1 MRLPFLAGMGGR
13 LGSGRQVISWI
24 HIEDVLDA
32 IAHIMANPNARSVED
47 IYNLTAPQPVTQ
59 NEFARTLARVV
70 HRPSLLPMPARA
82 LRLILGEQAM
92 LLLEG
97 QRACPAR
104 LEKENYHFH
113 FPQLEAALRDLC

>member
-1 MRLPFLAGMGGR
+1 MRLPFLAGIGGR

-24 HIEDVLDA
+24 HVEDVLSA
-32 IAHIMANPNARSVED
+32 IAHIMANPNARNVEG

-59 NEFARTLARVV
+59 NEFARTLARVLR
-70 HRPSLLPMPARA
+70 RPSLLPMPAGV

-97 QRACPAR
+97 QRVRPAR
-104 LEKENYHFH
+104 LEEESYHFH
-113 FPQLEAALRDLC
+113 FPQLEPALRDLC